1 MKWFEILLVVL
12 TLASGL
18 ILLADKLYLGQ
29 ARAASA
35 GLLDEEPVLVDYSRR
50 SSRCWRSC

>member
-1 MKWFEILLVVL
+1 MKLFEILLVVL
-12 TLASGL
+12 TLGSGL
-18 ILLADKLYLGQ
+18 PAGRQAVPGQ
-29 ARAASA
+29 RRAASA